1 MINRDFF
8 WMTAIFATLCAAIP
22 AWSAEESV
30 AASRFGYDP
39 QDATE
44 ALQSA
49 IDSGAKRVVV
59 DRQDSPWILRT
70 IRLRGDLELVL
81 EEGVELL
88 AKKGEF
94 RALGD
99 VLFVAR
105 NVENLTIRGE
115 GKGATLRMRKTDYW
129 QEPYQKSEW
138 RHGLSLLSCENVLV
152 ENIQIAETGGDG
164 IYLGVSSSDARPCK
178 NVTIR
183 NVDCKGNNRQ
193 GISVISVDGL
203 TIEDCVLRETFGTA
217 PEAGIDFEP
226 NRSLEQITNVVMR
239 RVKSMNNAGDGIV
252 FYLPNLSESTH
263 ELSFTI
269 EDCVCARNR
278 GRGLGLTVANGKNEK
293 ACALDG
299 ALKIRNL
306 ELLGNRLGLEI
317 RSKWSDGAFLSI
329 DGLTLA
335 TPDADREMGRK
346 EYSEEGAPLW
356 NDIDSWTREK
366 DYPGITFIAVGSDVE
381 ANGGVKFERAQIIDA
396 RDKINPD
403 VPLFKLRDASA
414 DGVGFRD
421 ITGTLETR
429 ATDGKLVSTT
439 PLTPETFARLFPGEA
454 ARYVKP
460 VALDATFLTSSKG
473 EELAQAWRDRA
484 VAATPLRL
492 RGSARYYVWL
502 DEGEEGTLYLRQHT
516 IGDYPPQPV
525 EVSSTESDGSRVE
538 FEPKIAVD
546 SALEVKLP
554 KGGKGW
560 RVVDAEFGPSFITL
574 EKSEGIVLTSA
585 APKADVFG
593 STGTFEFYVAEAS
606 EDLSLRVVGSVAER
620 VTARLFDPDGE
631 EVASL
636 NDVDSLAVWASPLD
650 AEGKPVKPKSGF
662 WRVSFE
668 KPTEG
673 TLEDYIFSI
682 RGAPALLK

>member
-1 MINRDFF
+1 MIKGKIFLT
-8 WMTAIFATLCAAIP
+8 TAILTFLCAAFP

-30 AASRFGYDP
+30 VASHFGYDP
-39 QDATE
+39 QDSTE
-44 ALQSA
+44 ALQNA

-105 NVENLTIRGE
+105 DVENLTIRGE

-138 RHGLSLLSCENVLV
+138 RHGLSFLSCENVLV
-152 ENIQIAETGGDG
+152 ENLQIAETGGDG
-164 IYLGVSSSDARPCK
+164 IYLGVSSSDSGPCK

-203 TIEDCVLRETFGTA
+203 TIEDCVLRETSGTA

-226 NRSLEQITNVVMR
+226 NRSVEQITNVVMR
-239 RVKSMNNAGDGIV
+239 RVAALNNAGDGIV
-252 FYLPNLSESTH
+252 FYLPNLSESSH

-278 GRGLGLTVANGKNEK
+278 GRGFGLTVANGKNGK
-293 ACALDG
+293 SCALDG
-299 ALKIRNL
+299 ALKIKNL
-306 ELLGNRLGLEI
+306 DLLGNRLGVEI
-317 RSKWSDGAFLSI
+317 RSKWSDGAFLTI

-335 TPDADREMGRK
+335 TPDADRECGRM
-346 EYSEEGAPLW
+346 EYSEEELPLW
-356 NDIDSWTREK
+356 DDIDSWTREK
-366 DYPGITFIAVGSDVE
+366 DFPGITFIAVGSDVA
-381 ANGGVKFERAQIIDA
+381 ANGGARFERAQIIDA

-429 ATDGKLVSTT
+429 TTDGEYVAAT
-439 PLTPETFARLFPGEA
+439 PLTPEAFARLFPGEA

-460 VALDATFLTSSKG
+460 VALDSPFLTSSEG
-473 EELAQAWRDRA
+473 EKLAQAWHDRA
-484 VAATPLRL
+484 VDASPLRL
-492 RGSARYYVWL
+492 RGSARYFVWL
-502 DEGEEGTLYLRQHT
+502 DEGEEGTLCLRQHP
-516 IGDYPPQPV
+516 IGSYPPQPV
-525 EVSSTESDGSRVE
+525 EVAATDPDGSRVE
-538 FEPKIAVD
+538 YEPQLAVD
-546 SALEVKLP
+546 SDFEVKLP
-554 KGGKGW
+554 KGSKGW
-560 RVVDAEFGPSFITL
+560 RVVDAEFGPSFVTL
-574 EKSEGIVLTSA
+574 EKSEGVVLTSA

-593 STGTFEFYVAEAS
+593 STGTFEFYVPETS

-620 VTARLFDPDGE
+620 VTARLYDPDGE
-631 EVASL
+631 EVATL
-636 NDVDSLAVWASPLD
+636 NDVDSLAVWTSPLD
-650 AEGKPVKPKSGF
+650 AAGKPVKPKPGF

-668 KPTEG
+668 QPTEG
-673 TLEDYIFSI
+673 SLEDYIFSI
-682 RGAPALLK
+682 RGVPALLK

>member
-1 MINRDFF
+1 MTKRVFF
-8 WMTAIFATLCAAIP
+8 WTTAILAALCAAIP
-22 AWSAEESV
+22 AWGAEESV
-30 AASRFGYDP
+30 VASRFGYDP

-49 IDSGAKRVVV
+49 IDSGAKRVVI
-59 DRQDSPWILRT
+59 DRQDSPWILRP
-70 IRLRGDLELVL
+70 IRLRGNLELIL

-94 RALGD
+94 RELGD
-99 VLFVAR
+99 VFFVAR
-105 NVENLTIRGE
+105 NAENLKICGE

-138 RHGLSLLSCENVLV
+138 RHGLSFLSCENVLV
-152 ENIQIAETGGDG
+152 ENLQIAETGGDG
-164 IYLGVSSSDARPCK
+164 IYLGVSSSESGPCK

-203 TIEDCVLRETFGTA
+203 TIEDCVLRETVGTA

-226 NRSLEQITNVVMR
+226 NRSNEQITNVVMR
-239 RVKSMNNAGDGIV
+239 RVKALNNAGDGIV
-252 FYLPNLSESTH
+252 FYLPNLSESSR

-278 GRGLGLTVANGKNEK
+278 GRGFGLTVANGKGDK
-293 ACALDG
+293 SCALDG
-299 ALKIRNL
+299 ALKIKNL
-306 ELLGNRLGLEI
+306 DLLGNRLGIEI

-329 DGLTLA
+329 DGLTLT
-335 TPDADREMGRK
+335 TPDADRESGRMG
-346 EYSEEGAPLW
+346 YSDGGALLW
-356 NDIDSWTREK
+356 DDIDAWTREK
-366 DYPGITFIAVGSDVE
+366 DYPGITFIAVGSDVA

-421 ITGTLETR
+421 ITGSLETR
-429 ATDGKLVSTT
+429 TLDGELVATTS
-439 PLTPETFARLFPGEA
+439 LTPETFARLFPGEA
-454 ARYVKP
+454 ARYVKRVP
-460 VALDATFLTSSKG
+460 LDATFLTSSEG
-473 EELAQAWRDRA
+473 ETLAQAWHDRA
-484 VAATPLRL
+484 VDATPLRL
-492 RGSARYYVWL
+492 RGSARYFVWL
-502 DEGEEGTLYLRQHT
+502 DEGEEGVLFLRQHK
-516 IGDYPPQPV
+516 IGSYPPLPV
-525 EVSSTESDGSRVE
+525 EVAATEPDGSRVE
-538 FEPKIAVD
+538 YEPKVAVD
-546 SALEVKLP
+546 APLEVKLP
-554 KGGKGW
+554 KGTKGW
-560 RVVDAEFGPSFITL
+560 RIVDAEFGPSFVTL

-593 STGTFEFYVAEAS
+593 STGTFDFYVPETS
-606 EDLSLRVVGSVAER
+606 EELSLRVVGSVAER
-620 VTARLFDPDGE
+620 VTARLYDPDGE
-631 EVASL
+631 EVSTL
-636 NDVDSLAVWASPLD
+636 NDVDSLAVWTSPLD
-650 AEGKPVKPKSGF
+650 ATGNPVKPKPGF

-668 KPTEG
+668 RPTEG

>member
-1 MINRDFF
+1 MISGKLFC
-8 WMTAIFATLCAAIP
+8 MTAILATLCAAIP
-22 AWSAEESV
+22 AWGAEEGV
-30 AASRFGYDP
+30 VASRFGYEP

-44 ALQSA
+44 ALQRA

-59 DRQDSPWILRT
+59 DRQESPWILRT

-105 NVENLTIRGE
+105 DVDNLTIRGE

-152 ENIQIAETGGDG
+152 ENLQIAETGGDG
-164 IYLGVSSSDARPCK
+164 IYLGVSSSDAGPCK

-183 NVDCKGNNRQ
+183 KVDCKGNNRQ

-203 TIEDCVLRETFGTA
+203 TLEDCVLRETYGTA

-226 NRSLEQITNVVMR
+226 NRSVEQITNVVMR
-239 RVKSMNNAGDGIV
+239 RVAALNNAGDGIV
-252 FYLPNLSESTH
+252 FYLPNLSESNH
-263 ELSFTI
+263 DLSFTI

-278 GRGLGLTVANGKNEK
+278 GRGFGLTVANGKNGES
-293 ACALDG
+293 CALDG
-299 ALKIRNL
+299 ALKIKNL
-306 ELLGNRLGLEI
+306 DLLGNRLGLEI
-317 RSKWSDGAFLSI
+317 RSKWRDGAFLSI

-335 TPDADREMGRK
+335 TPDADRESGRMG
-346 EYSEEGAPLW
+346 YSDGGALLW
-356 NDIDSWTREK
+356 DDIDAWTREK
-366 DYPGITFIAVGSDVE
+366 DYPGITFIAVGSDV
-381 ANGGVKFERAQIIDA
+381 ATNGGVKFERAQIIDA

-421 ITGTLETR
+421 ITGSLETR
-429 ATDGKLVSTT
+429 TPDGELVATTS
-439 PLTPETFARLFPGEA
+439 LTPETFARLFPGEA

-460 VALDATFLTSSKG
+460 VALDATFLNSSEG
-473 EELAQAWRDRA
+473 EALAQAWRDRA
-484 VAATPLRL
+484 VDATPLRL
-492 RGSARYYVWL
+492 RGSARYFVWL
-502 DEGEEGTLYLRQHT
+502 DDGEEGALFLRQHK
-516 IGDYPPQPV
+516 IGSYPPQPV
-525 EVSSTESDGSRVE
+525 EVVTTEPDGSRVE
-538 FEPKIAVD
+538 YEAKLAVD

-554 KGGKGW
+554 KGPKGW
-560 RVVDAEFGPSFITL
+560 RIVDAEFGASFVTL
-574 EKSEGIVLTSA
+574 EKNEGIVLTSA

-593 STGTFEFYVAEAS
+593 SIGTFDFYVPETS

-631 EVASL
+631 EVATL
-636 NDVDSLAVWASPLD
+636 NDVDSLSVWTSPLD
-650 AEGKPVKPKSGF
+650 ATGNPVKPKPGF

-668 KPTEG
+668 RPREG
-673 TLEDYIFSI
+673 AFEDYIFSI